1 MVGVMRAHQT
11 ATERRRSVGG
21 VERQHATAV
30 TYRQPPTPA
39 RTAVRRALWW
49 VRASFVEVAT
59 PGRTDEKKRLSGPRT
74 RRVAEDCSAREGL
87 DRTKS
92 RGESAARRTDQWP

>member
-1 MVGVMRAHQT
+1 MGR
-11 ATERRRSVGG
+11 
-21 VERQHATAV
+21 VEKQHATAV
-30 TYRQPPTPA
+30 TYLQTPQSSA
-39 RTAVRRALWW
+39 NCGSALWW
-49 VRASFVEVAT
+49 VRAPFVEVAAPLWT
-59 PGRTDEKKRLSGPRT
+59 EETKLSGPGT